1 MVHLV
6 LIVLEADNAYIWT
19 SSDNNGRIG
28 DTSVYP
34 FQGTGRDI
42 DYSAGLKLFNLD
54 FIKSQFS

>member
-6 LIVLEADNAYIWT
+6 FIVFEADNAYIRT

-34 FQGTGRDI
+34 LKGTGRDV
-42 DYSAGLKLFNLD
+42 DYSARLKLFNLD